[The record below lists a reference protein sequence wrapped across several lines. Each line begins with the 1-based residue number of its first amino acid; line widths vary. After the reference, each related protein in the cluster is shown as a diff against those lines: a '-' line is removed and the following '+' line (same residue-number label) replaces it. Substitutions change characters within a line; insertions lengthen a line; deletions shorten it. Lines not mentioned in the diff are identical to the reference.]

1 MAEAFLKS
9 FNKNLDVH
17 SAGTKPTEKVNPYA
31 VKVMREIGIDIS
43 KNTTKNVSEYLSQE
57 FDYVITVCDGAK
69 ETCPVFIGKVKNRL
83 HFGFEDPAE
92 AKGTETEIIEVFR
105 KIRNQIKDEF
115 FKFNKTLSV

>member
-57 FDYVITVCDGAK
+57 FDYVTTVCDGA
-69 ETCPVFIGKVKNRL
+69 
-83 HFGFEDPAE
+83 
-92 AKGTETEIIEVFR
+92 
-105 KIRNQIKDEF
+105 
-115 FKFNKTLSV
+115 